1 MEEKRFKTFRD
12 LEDTDNLFV
21 FNEKDL
27 KVYSTILGNYPYK
40 EALRE
45 YEYVQTVT
53 TPETIEIVAT
63 NIKTLIEY
71 ASYKLCDNIR
81 SAENRIA
88 NYEIEMANLK
98 RKIDGIHTAIASY
111 KNCIDTLEK
120 ESRERRYIGFIKK
133 YNNGETK
140 RYADKYGNVERIYKI
155 ERLDNGEI
163 DIFKT
168 ILNIGDDVL
177 FNNAEIKNKFM
188 EVLNSSDE
196 DRHPYIMFET
206 FKGHSYWA
214 LIFEDVLQEIMNGVI
229 SNN

>member
-1 MEEKRFKTFRD
+1 MEEKKFKTFRD
-12 LEDTDNLFV
+12 LEDSDNLFV
-21 FNEKDL
+21 FNEKEL

-45 YEYVQTVT
+45 YEYVQTIS
-53 TPETIEIVAT
+53 TPESIEIVAT

-81 SAENRIA
+81 SAEQRIA

-120 ESRERRYIGFIKK
+120 EFRERRYIDFIKR

-140 RYADKYGNVERIYKI
+140 HYSDKYGDVKRIYKI
-155 ERLDNGEI
+155 EYMDNGNV

-168 ILNIGDDVL
+168 IANIGNDAL
-177 FNNAEIKNKFM
+177 FNNEEVKYNFM
-188 EVLNSSDE
+188 EVLSNSDE
-196 DRHPYIMFET
+196 NKHPYIMFET
-206 FKGHSYWA
+206 FNGNSCWA
-214 LIFEDVLQEIMNGVI
+214 LIFEDVLQEIIDGVS